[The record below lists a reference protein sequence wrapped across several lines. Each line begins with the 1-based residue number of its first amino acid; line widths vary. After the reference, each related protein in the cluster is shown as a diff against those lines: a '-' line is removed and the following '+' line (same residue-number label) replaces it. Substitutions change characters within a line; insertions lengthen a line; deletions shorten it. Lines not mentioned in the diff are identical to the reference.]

1 MGYELPLQES
11 FPCTSIRWKNA
22 FCIIFQ
28 IFLFTQIGRK
38 ITAFSW
44 LAQMFIAEK
53 CKLPNSI
60 WQNGNNIVWKRGY
73 PPDWCWIYGLTFA
86 HVKWPCS
93 HLQERQRP
101 AEVGGADAR
110 TIAEVVCIYQTWQ
123 AEGTDGTAFA
133 KPELY
138 RSVLRDVSKLL
149 YRSGYPPEWDEE
161 VFRKVLEQVE
171 NFKTYEGEWKT
182 RICVCGKI
190 VVPL

>member
-1 MGYELPLQES
+1 MWNDHVATYKKDKGQ
-11 FPCTSIRWKNA
+11 
-22 FCIIFQ
+22 Q
-28 IFLFTQIGRK
+28 
-38 ITAFSW
+38 
-44 LAQMFIAEK
+44 
-53 CKLPNSI
+53 KL
-60 WQNGNNIVWKRGY
+60 VV
-73 PPDWCWIYGLTFA
+73 LT
-86 HVKWPCS
+86 PE
-93 HLQERQRP
+93 Q
-101 AEVGGADAR
+101 
-110 TIAEVVCIYQTWQ
+110 IAEVVCIYQTWQ

-182 RICVCGKI
+182 RICVCAKI